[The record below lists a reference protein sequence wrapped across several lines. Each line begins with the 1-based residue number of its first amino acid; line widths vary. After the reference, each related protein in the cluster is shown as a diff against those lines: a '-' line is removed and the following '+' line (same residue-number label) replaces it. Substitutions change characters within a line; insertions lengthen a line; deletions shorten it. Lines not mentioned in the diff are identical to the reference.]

1 MFQEKHIDRQ
11 AEKLA
16 DVQDETHV
24 NRLKDLEAETLV
36 PMLFN
41 TLAEVQENHLATLL
55 TKWRS
60 RQLSKRY
67 IIRDVVGK
75 ILVDFVAD
83 TVAEVELEKLGNS
96 AGDVQTS
103 AVVEMHDDKFAS
115 GGR

>member
-1 MFQEKHIDRQ
+1 M
-11 AEKLA
+11 
-16 DVQDETHV
+16 
-24 NRLKDLEAETLV
+24 
-36 PMLFN
+36 
-41 TLAEVQENHLATLL
+41 
-55 TKWRS
+55 
-60 RQLSKRY
+60 SKRY